1 MGPDDP
7 RFRKMIRQVQ
17 LFNGLDPQD
26 VFKIFKRGM
35 TMMFQQGETIINKG
49 TTGNKMYVILGG
61 SAGVYDGKKQLNKLV
76 TGDSFGEMSLLMN
89 EPRTATVI
97 ALEHSRLLELDE
109 QVFHKLLTKKVA
121 VQILLNLS
129 KTMGKRLKDANIRL
143 TEQ

>member
-7 RFRKMIRQVQ
+7 RFKRMIRQVE
-17 LFNGLDPQD
+17 LFHGLDPHD

-89 EPRTATVI
+89 EPRTATVV
-97 ALEHSRLLELDE
+97 ALEISQIFELDE
-109 QVFHKLLTKKVA
+109 NVFHKLLTKKVA

-129 KTMGKRLKDANIRL
+129 KTMGKRLKNANEKL
-143 TEQ
+143 AEQ